1 MGALWVFFM
10 GKPVDKL
17 KTMKAKREAKIR
29 KLEAEVN
36 AIEIEISKKK
46 DEK

>member
-1 MGALWVFFM
+1 MGILWTLFM
-10 GKPVDKL
+10 GKPVEKL
-17 KTMKAKREAKIR
+17 KAMKAKREAKIR